1 MGWLINFLH
10 HYEKNILQRQFI
22 LMSKISMTRS
32 HILIPK
38 QMDSQNVQFTIPTFP
53 NILIKQTVCAICYL
67 IYGIILR
74 IIHDGSKNM
83 FFKSRLKEKV
93 NQANFNVF
101 SSSDCKTI
109 LKIHCL
115 NI

>member
-22 LMSKISMTRS
+22 LMSKIFMTRS

-53 NILIKQTVCAICYL
+53 NILIRQTVVCNL
-67 IYGIILR
+67 L
-74 IIHDGSKNM
+74 
-83 FFKSRLKEKV
+83 
-93 NQANFNVF
+93 
-101 SSSDCKTI
+101 
-109 LKIHCL
+109 L
-115 NI
+115 NIWHYFQNYP